1 MPYLLKTHSQQ
12 RSALL
17 ISNGS
22 TKNRY
27 TENKESALTLL
38 YQGGYLTIEDYDKIT
53 DSYILTIPNSE
64 VYTDLLFGQIPLV
77 VGIDPGRVQIDF
89 AARFWKALKRND
101 LELAINEMKAFLAG
115 IPYVEGVKEKL
126 KEAAVW

>member
-1 MPYLLKTHSQQ
+1 M
-12 RSALL
+12 
-17 ISNGS
+17 
-22 TKNRY
+22 
-27 TENKESALTLL
+27 TLL

-89 AARFWKALKRND
+89 AAKFWKALKRND